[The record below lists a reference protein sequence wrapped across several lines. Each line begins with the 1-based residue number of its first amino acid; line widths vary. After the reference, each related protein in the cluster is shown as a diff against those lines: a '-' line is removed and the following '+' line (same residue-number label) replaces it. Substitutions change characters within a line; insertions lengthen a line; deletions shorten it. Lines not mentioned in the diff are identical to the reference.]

1 MREKIADSSQ
11 SRIGS
16 IERTLLFK
24 MFIVFLSDLVV
35 ILLPYLTLEKYY
47 FQTKIKI
54 QHIKIKKLENLT
66 S

>member
-16 IERTLLFK
+16 IERALLFK
-24 MFIVFLSDLVV
+24 MFLVFLSDLVV

-47 FQTKIKI
+47 FQTKIKSSI
-54 QHIKIKKLENLT
+54 
-66 S
+66 